1 MSRKARQL
9 KRLIRRP
16 FEWAGIFLAQLIF
29 AHVPHGVLFAICD
42 AIAAVGYRFDRYGRE
57 LSRTNLR
64 IVFHGRELPRRREEL
79 ILRRSYRNMM
89 RTLGHIFWTSRH
101 AAQRARAVGEFSPE
115 SLDALARN
123 KQGITVSA
131 HLGCWEILSQLVY
144 LEGREIISVAKD
156 IGSPAMTELLMKGRR
171 SLGQKIVPAMGA
183 FRPLYEG
190 MKNGADVGLLVDQV
204 VKPKDGGIWV
214 RYFGRPVPVSIAPA
228 FLSAKTHVPVLLA
241 WCRPLKDGRY
251 RCEMIAEFPW
261 EKGMDVWA
269 RTQEVMMALERT
281 IRRHP
286 SCWVLNY
293 RYFRK
298 SPTPE
303 ELEQLQKREAR
314 ATWTSNQLT
323 T

>member
-115 SLDALARN
+115 SLDALAR
-123 KQGITVSA
+123 KSKGLRYPRISA
-131 HLGCWEILSQLVY
+131 A
-144 LEGREIISVAKD
+144 GRFS
-156 IGSPAMTELLMKGRR
+156 R
-171 SLGQKIVPAMGA
+171 SL
-183 FRPLYEG
+183 
-190 MKNGADVGLLVDQV
+190 
-204 VKPKDGGIWV
+204 
-214 RYFGRPVPVSIAPA
+214 S
-228 FLSAKTHVPVLLA
+228 T
-241 WCRPLKDGRY
+241 LKD
-251 RCEMIAEFPW
+251 
-261 EKGMDVWA
+261 A
-269 RTQEVMMALERT
+269 RSYPSQRT
-281 IRRHP
+281 
-286 SCWVLNY
+286 L
-293 RYFRK
+293 
-298 SPTPE
+298 
-303 ELEQLQKREAR
+303 AR
-314 ATWTSNQLT
+314 PQ
-323 T
+323 